1 MKRNLH
7 RMLVR
12 TTMIISMSLLVFPA
26 AAQSSLSKE
35 MAKKWGDKCIPTE
48 KAMHCCED
56 QRNGETACKGLEKE
70 RAGSPVVR
78 NCEDAENL
86 CQTMVR
92 EAKKTEGTKIVQ
104 QGIPRLPSP
113 AELEKELDDA
123 KNDLVK
129 IEEQLSK
136 VASKGELEELK
147 KRCSKDRE
155 TIDRVKTILEGRQ
168 RSVIE
173 TNPPAW
179 TPVKQQTTDVAAK
192 LKAVEN
198 KILHCQ
204 LAGDVTKGGDSPGKH
219 VVGCKFNF

>member
-7 RMLVR
+7 TLIVGATMVVGVSLVA
-12 TTMIISMSLLVFPA
+12 LPA
-26 AAQSSLSKE
+26 ATG
-35 MAKKWGDKCIPTE
+35 W
-48 KAMHCCED
+48 
-56 QRNGETACKGLEKE
+56 
-70 RAGSPVVR
+70 PVVR
-78 NCEDAENL
+78 NCNDAENP
-86 CQTMVR
+86 CRMMVR
-92 EAKKTEGTKIVQ
+92 EAKNSEEITIVQ

-113 AELEKELDDA
+113 AELEKELDNA
-123 KNDLVK
+123 KSDLVK
-129 IEEQLSK
+129 IDEQLSK

-155 TIDRVKTILEGRQ
+155 TIDRIKTILEGRQ

-173 TNPPAW
+173 TNPSDW
-179 TPVKQQTTDVAAK
+179 TPVKQQTTDVGAR